1 MWGKVYYFRN
11 YNGLIALN
19 IKGLSPNVNASSE
32 VRAFRLKIVT
42 NTH

>member
-11 YNGLIALN
+11 CNGLIALN
-19 IKGLSPNVNASSE
+19 IKGLSPNVNTSSE
-32 VRAFRLKIVT
+32 GRAFALKIVT